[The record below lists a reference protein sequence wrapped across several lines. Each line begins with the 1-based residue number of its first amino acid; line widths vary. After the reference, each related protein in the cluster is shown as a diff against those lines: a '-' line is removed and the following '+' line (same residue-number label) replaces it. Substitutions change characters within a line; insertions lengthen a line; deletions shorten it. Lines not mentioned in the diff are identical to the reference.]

1 VLGTGARQQLGF
13 AKLVGRLTDEQTLRL
28 SYEKRTDEGERS
40 QRPQWIPSSFNPLFP
55 LETER
60 ETWTLKYG
68 WNPLSELVD
77 IEVTTYHT
85 STELQQDGR

>member
-1 VLGTGARQQLGF
+1 
-13 AKLVGRLTDEQTLRL
+13 TLRL
-28 SYEKRTDEGERS
+28 SYEKRTDEGERT

-77 IEVTTYHT
+77 LEVTTYHT
-85 STELQQDGR
+85 STELQQDGRWGLYIGDTASAGLDVRNT